1 MVIREISIN
10 KPSALFPLTSL
21 LVALCCVS
29 CTWAFAPISSRTFSN
44 PLTNNLKQ
52 SYYSNQHVLT
62 IHSNVLQVRPNNL
75 YATESSSSQSSS
87 TSQNEK
93 IYKPIFDFMDAMSD
107 IITSNHPINKFE
119 RIDDAIMGGISTS
132 SVRFVPNQPYC
143 SWSGVCRT
151 FGGGF
156 CGMRTLPFLEPLQV
170 GDGIVSDNGNS
181 TFADGLF
188 VRCRLAS
195 DNEPERRVWK
205 MTIRTDT
212 SRGELVYQ
220 SSFQLPKSTSTED
233 EWKTIHVPFNS
244 FQQVRGPRIVPNGE
258 TLDLSGGIFQ
268 IGMTMSKFQMGMNTT
283 EIDNFR
289 EGYFE
294 LQIKQIGLY
303 FESDMEKDIIRTDNA
318 ITKTIVQT
326 LTKEEMIKKRSPVFK
341 LLIAVSKIFF
351 SEKANRRKSA
361 MNILRNQR
369 KMTRMQ
375 AIIFGLRN
383 RSKSIGRFRSAG
395 KTISI
400 LAIDTFRTVAKTF
413 LKVVFVYP
421 LQILRKALKFM
432 KKSKKEMVKS

>member
-1 MVIREISIN
+1 
-10 KPSALFPLTSL
+10 
-21 LVALCCVS
+21 
-29 CTWAFAPISSRTFSN
+29 
-44 PLTNNLKQ
+44 
-52 SYYSNQHVLT
+52 
-62 IHSNVLQVRPNNL
+62 
-75 YATESSSSQSSS
+75 
-87 TSQNEK
+87 
-93 IYKPIFDFMDAMSD
+93 
-107 IITSNHPINKFE
+107 
-119 RIDDAIMGGISTS
+119 
-132 SVRFVPNQPYC
+132 
-143 SWSGVCRT
+143 
-151 FGGGF
+151 
-156 CGMRTLPFLEPLQV
+156 
-170 GDGIVSDNGNS
+170 
-181 TFADGLF
+181 
-188 VRCRLAS
+188 
-195 DNEPERRVWK
+195 
-205 MTIRTDT
+205 
-212 SRGELVYQ
+212 
-220 SSFQLPKSTSTED
+220 
-233 EWKTIHVPFNS
+233 
-244 FQQVRGPRIVPNGE
+244 
-258 TLDLSGGIFQ
+258 
-268 IGMTMSKFQMGMNTT
+268 MGMNTT

-432 KKSKKEMVKS
+432 EKSKKEMVKS